1 MDGRSTIKEGKRN
14 LSDIEEH
21 NEKLIEAP
29 LEDQSLKEF
38 TEHVDE
44 FLPKLLTKKS
54 IRHLYKQS
62 DKGVEQR

>member
-54 IRHLYKQS
+54 IRHL
-62 DKGVEQR
+62 